1 MNNPDA
7 AGNNAAENIE
17 SARNI
22 TLIVYIL
29 QSLFFLGWVPPVIG
43 VIINHVKLEDVQHT
57 WLASHF
63 RWQIRTFWFGMLWL
77 FIGSILFFAFFIG
90 VPVLIANFIW
100 FIYRIAKGFL
110 RFLDGKPMYVPVS
123 PMTVA

>member
-22 TLIVYIL
+22 TLAVYIL
-29 QSLFFLGWVPPVIG
+29 QSLFFLGCIPPIIG

-63 RWQIRTFWFGMLWL
+63 RWQIRSFWFGIVWL
-77 FIGSILFFAFFIG
+77 FFGSILVFVFGIG
-90 VPVLIANFIW
+90 ILVLWANFIW
-100 FIYRIAKGFL
+100 FIYRIVKGFL

-123 PMTVA
+123 PMTAA